1 MDDRVKLKVMGIT
14 YSQIQNGAYAL
25 VLAEEN
31 GDRRIPIIIGTAEAQ
46 SIAIRLE
53 HLTPPRPMTH
63 DLFASFAQGFGIR
76 LREVFV
82 YHYEDGVFS
91 SELLFD
97 YGTRQ
102 IRIDSRTS
110 DAIAIALRTQ
120 SPIYTTEKIIS
131 EAGIIFQEEP
141 KEKKKEETKTVKRKH
156 LNDYSTKEL
165 KERLEEAVR
174 MEAYEKAALIQQE
187 LKKREQKQG

>member
-97 YGTRQ
+97 DGPRQ

-120 SPIYTTEKIIS
+120 SPIYTTEKIIN